1 MLRKHTL
8 IGKVTQDIHS
18 HIAEYSLLLISS
30 GLFVTFLAI
39 FRAQPRKQYIVTT
52 IFVLYYITWGIIHH
66 IRDQSLHLKIILEY
80 IAIGAIAGML
90 MRGLLF

>member
-1 MLRKHTL
+1 MIRKRSTL
-8 IGKVTQDIHS
+8 GKVYEDLHTHL
-18 HIAEYSLLLISS
+18 AEYSLLLISS
-30 GLFVTFLAI
+30 GLYVTFLAI
-39 FRAQPRKQYIVTT
+39 FRAQPSKQYIVTA

-90 MRGLLF
+90 MRGLLY